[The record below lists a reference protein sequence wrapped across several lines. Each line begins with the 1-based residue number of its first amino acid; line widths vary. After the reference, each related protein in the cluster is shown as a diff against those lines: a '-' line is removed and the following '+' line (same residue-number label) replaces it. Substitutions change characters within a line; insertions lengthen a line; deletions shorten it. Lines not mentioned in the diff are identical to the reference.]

1 MIVLWREGVLMG
13 DINPKS
19 VDSCNTIDIFQST
32 TAMVS
37 IPKFSLENQN
47 VLVLTNMIQCSKLPF
62 VGRK

>member
-19 VDSCNTIDIFQST
+19 VDSCNAIDIIQAT

-47 VLVLTNMIQCSKLPF
+47 VLVLANMIQCSELPF